1 MRFLMPHPPRTMRAM
16 EITMRGVEAFAIPRI
31 SAMSP
36 TSCRNHAAGFVM
48 RGSSVTSK
56 LGASRRFTGPSGGI
70 DSRVIETPMFS
81 DA

>member
-36 TSCRNHAAGFVM
+36 TSWRNHAAGFVM
-48 RGSSVTSK
+48 
-56 LGASRRFTGPSGGI
+56 GI
-70 DSRVIETPMFS
+70 GLFNAVR
-81 DA
+81 

>member
-48 RGSSVTSK
+48 GNIVRQTV
-56 LGASRRFTGPSGGI
+56 LHR
-70 DSRVIETPMFS
+70 E
-81 DA
+81 